1 MLQTL
6 LDQFLQNSGLE
17 LLAVVLAVAYL
28 LLAVK
33 ENHYCW
39 HAAFFSTLI
48 FLYLFWQVR
57 LYMESALQIFYLA
70 MAVYGWQQWRQVTD
84 NKPRLAIQRWS
95 WQRHGLVACCVLVL
109 SGISGLLL
117 SHYTDAQLPYLDAF
131 TTWASIVTTY
141 MVTQKVLENWA
152 YWLLIDSVSIYLY
165 LDRALYFT
173 ALLFL
178 IYILIIAYGWS
189 TWQQRYSQQ
198 SVADCARL

>member
-33 ENHYCW
+33 ENDYCW

-70 MAVYGWQQWRQVTD
+70 MAVYGWQQWRQETD

-95 WQRHGLVACCVLVL
+95 WLRHGLVVSCVLLL

-198 SVADCARL
+198 